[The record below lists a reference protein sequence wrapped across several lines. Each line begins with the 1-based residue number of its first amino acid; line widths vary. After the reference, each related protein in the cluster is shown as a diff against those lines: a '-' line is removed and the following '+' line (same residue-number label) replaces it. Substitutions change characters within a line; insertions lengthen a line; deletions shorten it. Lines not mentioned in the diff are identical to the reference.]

1 MTAAHCTERTSAS
14 SIYAIIGMTSRRR
27 ASEGTTI
34 RVAQKFEHP
43 NWNTNTFDYDFSLL
57 RLSSPVD
64 FSSYPHVYPACWP
77 TRAENP
83 GDWSIISGWGTTSW
97 GGSQPTDLKKANVT
111 IISRNDCRSGY
122 GNQITASMVC
132 AGVGGGGIDSC
143 SGDSGGPLVAL
154 VPPTASGNYELVGAT
169 SWGRQCAL
177 DGYPGVYA
185 DVFYVIDWVRTTTGT
200 TECPRNLP
208 GTTISPPTTTPPSPG
223 TTPPPPPPPPPT
235 TAPTTTPN
243 SGCATVSGDD
253 PGKTCIFPFRFQG
266 VLYNACTFDHNTPG
280 DTEPWCSTSTNAN
293 DDHDN
298 GQGKWGFCDASCPVA
313 STTSAPTTT
322 PRTCRNEASDRLCQR
337 RCRSS
342 KRCRRKNFC
351 KRNCNDTCGQC

>member
-1 MTAAHCTERTSAS
+1 MSSSA
-14 SIYAIIGMTSRRR
+14 
-27 ASEGTTI
+27 
-34 RVAQKFEHP
+34 
-43 NWNTNTFDYDFSLL
+43 
-57 RLSSPVD
+57 
-64 FSSYPHVYPACWP
+64 
-77 TRAENP
+77 
-83 GDWSIISGWGTTSW
+83 
-97 GGSQPTDLKKANVT
+97 
-111 IISRNDCRSGY
+111 
-122 GNQITASMVC
+122 
-132 AGVGGGGIDSC
+132 
-143 SGDSGGPLVAL
+143 
-154 VPPTASGNYELVGAT
+154 PP
-169 SWGRQCAL
+169 
-177 DGYPGVYA
+177 PGVANAPLMDTLESTRMSFVSHTSKFTLYTREA
-185 DVFYVIDWVRTTTGT
+185 RYQQNLALLDVIDWVRTTTGT

-235 TAPTTTPN
+235 TASTTTPN